1 MIICCS
7 MGRSSWRLQEVLLLD
22 QLRDTDRGRDL
33 LASNGTKWWA
43 NARNWFAAEYLKEFR
58 DVCFEAETDAEFEQR
73 KKVQPRGELQRF
85 GAETDDDR
93 QARVS
98 KVPNVSMM
106 VVARDWTLSMSRWP
120 HSASGHG
127 SRV

>member
-1 MIICCS
+1 M
-7 MGRSSWRLQEVLLLD
+7 SS
-22 QLRDTDRGRDL
+22 T
-33 LASNGTKWWA
+33 GTKWWA
-43 NARNWFAAEYLKEFR
+43 NARNWFVAEYQKEFQF
-58 DVCFEAETDAEFEQR
+58 DAETDEEFEQR